1 MKNTWIKEHL
11 TDGRP
16 SLPFSFTFDG
26 QSSAKWLAEWPV
38 KKESKRL
45 DDARTQHG
53 LQWTDPTTGLEVRC
67 VAVDYADYPV
77 VEWTLLIE
85 NTGKTA
91 VPILEQ
97 VQALDILL
105 DGQGDLVLHHNQGDT
120 CALNAYEPFSKT
132 LTPGSEARFS
142 PVGGRP
148 TSLAFPYFNLQNGA
162 SGVII
167 ALGWPGQWAARFAAT
182 AEGKLRIQGGQE
194 LTHLRLQPGEEMR
207 APLAVLMFWE
217 GDIPDSQ
224 NLWRRWM
231 LAHNLPRRQGKLP
244 PPLSAMCAGL
254 NQNEAG
260 EKGYIEQLVRNDAK
274 MDYWWMDAGWY
285 PGIVD
290 PLGIENWGKWPQVGT
305 WLPDRER
312 FPGGVKAVADF
323 AHARGMRLILWFELE
338 RVSPCSLWRDHPEW
352 LLAVGPEDRRFRRD
366 EIKVDSPEFALKEA
380 ERNQIRAD
388 DRLFNLGNPDA
399 LRFLTDYVSKC
410 IADWG
415 IDIFRLDHNISPLL
429 FWRAADAPDRQ
440 GMTENHYVCGLLK
453 FFDELRARH
462 PDLWID
468 SCASGGRRI
477 DLETL
482 RRTVVFTRSDY
493 TWSNSPTGD
502 QCQTAGIASWVP
514 YYLCATKPDSEY
526 HFRSNLAAALGVVFL
541 ENFDKIDWPLFRQR
555 LAEWRGVADC
565 FYGDYYPLSEW
576 NNREDGRLAWQ
587 FDRPEQGDGIVQAF
601 RRPDYAEASQT
612 LRLRGLDP
620 AATYEVTNLDEDG
633 STKAS
638 GKDLMERG
646 LTVEIRD
653 KPGAAVIVYRRVTPG
668 RVWGTGTPK
677 RGKQSKGEP
686 EWPAQTSR

>member
-1 MKNTWIKEHL
+1 MMKNAWIKEHL
-11 TDGRP
+11 TDGRAG
-16 SLPFSFTFDG
+16 LPFSFTYDK
-26 QSSAKWLAEWPV
+26 QPSAKWLAEWPV

-53 LQWTDPTTGLEVRC
+53 LQWTDPKTGLEAHC

-77 VEWTLLIE
+77 VEWTLFIR

-97 VQALDILL
+97 VQALDILFER
-105 DGQGDLVLHHNQGDT
+105 QGDLVLHHNQGDT

-132 LTPGSEARFS
+132 LAPGSEAKFS

-167 ALGWPGQWAARFAAT
+167 ALGWPGQWAARFAVT
-182 AEGKLRIQGGQE
+182 AEGKPWIQGGQE
-194 LTHLRLQPGEEMR
+194 LTRLRLHPGEEIR

-217 GDIPDSQ
+217 GDVPDSQ

-231 LAHNLPRRQGKLP
+231 FAHNLPRRQGKLP
-244 PPLSAMCAGL
+244 PPVSAMCAGL

-260 EKGYIEQLVRNDAK
+260 EKKYIEQLVSNDARL
-274 MDYWWMDAGWY
+274 DYWWMDAGWY

-323 AHARGMRLILWFELE
+323 AHVRGMRLVLWFELE

-352 LLAVGPEDRRFRRD
+352 LLAVGPEDRRFRLD
-366 EIKVDSPEFALKEA
+366 GMKVGSPEFIVKEA
-380 ERNQIRAD
+380 ERNQIRED
-388 DRLFNLGNPDA
+388 DRLLNLGNPDA

-415 IDIFRLDHNISPLL
+415 IDLFRLDFNICPLL

-440 GMTENHYVCGLLK
+440 GMTENNYVRGLLK
-453 FFDELRARH
+453 FFDELRTRY
-462 PDLWID
+462 PDLLID

-482 RRTVVFTRSDY
+482 RRAVVYTRSDY
-493 TWSNSPTGD
+493 WGVSSTGD

-514 YYLCATKPDSEY
+514 HYLCAARLDNRY
-526 HFRSNLAAALGVVFL
+526 NFRSNLAPALGLFFPG
-541 ENFDKIDWPLFRQR
+541 NFEKSDWALFRQR

-576 NNREDGRLAWQ
+576 NSREDGRLAWQ
-587 FDRPEQGDGIVQAF
+587 FNRPEQGDGIVQAF
-601 RRPDYAEASQT
+601 RRSDCGEASQT

-633 STKAS
+633 STKVSGGSTPLSTGFAS
-638 GKDLMERG
+638 G
-646 LTVEIRD
+646 
-653 KPGAAVIVYRRVTPG
+653 
-668 RVWGTGTPK
+668 
-677 RGKQSKGEP
+677 
-686 EWPAQTSR
+686 